1 MGVTECRVAFVGA
14 GAMAREHVRAFADVP
29 GVVLT
34 GIFSRTRQRAEQL
47 ARNFDVPYVCDS
59 IQELHD
65 HTGAHLVV
73 IAVPE
78 LSSKATALAAFEFP
92 WAVLM
97 EKPPGL
103 NLVESLEIQAAAR
116 VAGRRVFVALNRR
129 ALSST
134 RAAIADLDTIPGER
148 FVHVQDQEDMPAA
161 RRTGQPEEVVRHWMY
176 ANSIHVVDLLR
187 TFCRGEVTAVK
198 TVLPWR
204 GEGTRMML
212 AAVEFDSGDQ
222 GVYEGVWTGP
232 GPWAVAVTT
241 AQKRWELRPLEQAQY
256 QDLGERVLR
265 PVPQSEWDRTFK
277 PGFRLQAEEV
287 VDALHG
293 RKSSVPSLDAAV
305 DTMRLIRAIFEM

>member
-14 GAMAREHVRAFADVP
+14 GAMAREHARAFADVP

-34 GIFSRTRQRAEQL
+34 GVSSRTRQRAEQL
-47 ARNFDVPYVCDS
+47 ARDFDIPYVCDS
-59 IQELHD
+59 IPELRD
-65 HTGAHLVV
+65 RTGAHLVV

-78 LSSKATALAAFEFP
+78 LSSKAAALAAFEFP

-134 RAAIADLDTIPGER
+134 RAALADLDVIPGER

-161 RRTGQPEEVVRHWMY
+161 RRAGQPEEVVRHWMY
-176 ANSIHVVDLLR
+176 ANSVHVVDLLR
-187 TFCRGEVTAVK
+187 TFCRGNLTAVN
-198 TVLPWR
+198 TVLPWS
-204 GEGTRMML
+204 GEGTRVML
-212 AAVEFDSGDQ
+212 AEVEFDSGDQ

-232 GPWAVAVTT
+232 GPWAVAITT
-241 AQKRWELRPLEQAQY
+241 ARKRWELRPLEQSGY
-256 QDLGERVLR
+256 QNAGERVLR
-265 PVPQSEWDRTFK
+265 PVQQSEWDRTFK

-287 VDALHG
+287 CKAVQGQEG
-293 RKSSVPSLDAAV
+293 RAPSLEDAV
-305 DTMRLIRAIFEM
+305 ESMRLIRAIFGM